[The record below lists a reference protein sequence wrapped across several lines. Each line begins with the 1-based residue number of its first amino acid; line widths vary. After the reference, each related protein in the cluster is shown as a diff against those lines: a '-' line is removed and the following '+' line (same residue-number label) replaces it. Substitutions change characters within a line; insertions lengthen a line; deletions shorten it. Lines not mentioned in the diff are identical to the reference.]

1 MRPFVFSA
9 TFLFIAA
16 FITAPFGSYVYGQE
30 DEEEFTQTAP
40 ADLSQDDTEK
50 AIKAF
55 NAGQDAHEAG
65 ELDKA
70 LEHYRE
76 AIRLFP
82 EFPEAEYQ
90 IGSIYESRGDLA
102 SAEQAY
108 RLAIEYKPDWTLP
121 MAALGGLLVTKGEYQ
136 AAGAVLRKTL
146 DLDGMCIPC
155 YPAMTEVLLKTGA
168 APEVLAS
175 HLQKLTILTSK
186 AKIPASIWAAK
197 AAVER
202 ESGDLAAASESI
214 RRALLLDE
222 DDGPSLAQ
230 LVEIRIA
237 SGDAEGASAI
247 AKRLVEADPAS
258 VPAKIQLARAEHLA
272 GRTPQAVSLLEPFAG
287 TSKAA
292 AELLASI
299 KLDSESD
306 PGPLEAMLAEK
317 PDDPGLL
324 GRLCEITRRSAPE
337 KSLDYCL
344 RASKA
349 EPTNIKHAIGY
360 AGALL
365 QLDRNPEAAALL
377 TRLKQNYPD
386 NFTVRTN
393 LAFALF
399 KLERFDDAC
408 VEYEWVTSKEPE
420 LAAGFYFLAI
430 CFDRLERYVD
440 AMANYQRFLRLAD
453 SGNFADEISRVELR
467 LPILEKQ
474 IKEGKGKN

>member
-1 MRPFVFSA
+1 MRPLKIPA
-9 TFLFIAA
+9 ALLLFAVLVAA
-16 FITAPFGSYVYGQE
+16 SSPSFVYGQE

-40 ADLSQDDTEK
+40 ADLTQDDTEK

-65 ELDKA
+65 DLDRA
-70 LEHYRE
+70 LEHYKE
-76 AIRLFP
+76 AIGLMP

-90 IGSIYESRGDLA
+90 IGSIYESRGDLDR
-102 SAEQAY
+102 AEQAY

-121 MAALGGLLVTKGEYQ
+121 MAALGGLLVTKGSYQ
-136 AAGAVLRKTL
+136 EAGAVLRKTI

-168 APEVLAS
+168 GPDVLKT

-202 ESGDLAAASESI
+202 KTGDLPAAEESI

-222 DDGPSLAQ
+222 NSVPALAQ
-230 LVEIRIA
+230 LVEIRIE
-237 SGDAEGASAI
+237 SGDAESASAI
-247 AKRLVEADPAS
+247 ARRLTESDPAS
-258 VPAKIQLARAEHLA
+258 TAARIQLAKAEHLA
-272 GRTPQAVSLLEPFAG
+272 GRSQNAVSILEPIA
-287 TSKAA
+287 SSEESAK
-292 AELLASI
+292 ELLATI

-306 PGPLEAMLAEK
+306 PGPLEKLLADR

-324 GRLCEITRRSAPE
+324 GRLCEMTRRTAPE
-337 KSLDYCL
+337 KALDYCL

-349 EPTNIKHAIGY
+349 EPANINHAIGY

-365 QLDRNPEAAALL
+365 QLNRNPEAAALL
-377 TRLKQNYPD
+377 TRLKQSFPD

-399 KLERFDDAC
+399 RLERFEDARA
-408 VEYEWVTSKEPE
+408 EYEWITSKQPE

-430 CFDRLERYVD
+430 CYDRLGRYPD
-440 AMANYQRFLRLAD
+440 AMANYQKFLRLAD
-453 SGNFADEISRVELR
+453 PEDFTDEISRVELR
-467 LPILEKQ
+467 LPILQKQ